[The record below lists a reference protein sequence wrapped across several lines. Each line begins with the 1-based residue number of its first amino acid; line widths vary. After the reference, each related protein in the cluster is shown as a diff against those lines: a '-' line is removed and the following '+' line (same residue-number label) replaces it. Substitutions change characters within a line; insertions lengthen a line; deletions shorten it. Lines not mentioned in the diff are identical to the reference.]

1 MNAESGTR
9 TLEAKGQPQD
19 VEDDVLQEMAAD
31 AAKAAGPVRRG
42 GGDATRGLPSTAPF
56 NLSIPAPR
64 AIDLR
69 RLWKLAK
76 KDADPMIVAGF
87 GHKVPVLLS
96 HGVTAQPAPGRKPAK
111 VWGMG
116 YKVELFDVQADTVD
130 VQPSTELLDIAT
142 VGAEASVDIGLDGSL
157 EVPKVMHATI
167 NTVPGVSLTAA
178 KIGASIDEN
187 AKLSISFT
195 VSVPKVISGPGDGF
209 GGAEW
214 SLYAQ
219 DKQIAGFQAL
229 LQTLLVPRATK
240 RLQVGITSWVR
251 EAGFLGRPKEWL
263 FDTASFTIDV
273 DR

>member
-1 MNAESGTR
+1 MSERGTR
-9 TLEAKGQPQD
+9 TLEAKGKPQD
-19 VEDDVLQEMAAD
+19 VEDDVLQAMAAD
-31 AAKAAGPVRRG
+31 AAKEAGPVRRG
-42 GGDATRGLPSTAPF
+42 GEDATRGLPSNAPF
-56 NLSIPAPR
+56 SLAIPAPR

-69 RLWKLAK
+69 RLWKIAQ
-76 KDADPMIVAGF
+76 KDPDPMIVAAF
-87 GHKVPVLLS
+87 GKKVPVLLS

-130 VQPSTELLDIAT
+130 IQPSTELLDVAT

-157 EVPKVMHATI
+157 GVPQDLGAAISTI
-167 NTVPGVSLTAA
+167 PGVTLTAA
-178 KIGASIDEN
+178 KVGARLDEN

-195 VSVPKVISGPGDGF
+195 ISVPKVISGPGDGF

-219 DKQIAGFQAL
+219 DKQIAGYQAL
-229 LQTLLVPRATK
+229 LQTLLVPKATK
-240 RLQVGITSWVR
+240 QLRVGITGWVR
-251 EAGFLGRPKEWL
+251 EAGLFGRPKEWL

-273 DR
+273 ER